1 MTTLK
6 KILFSKKFLVFV
18 LVAILF
24 FAFLAIAFT
33 TRARDRMARISLIGD
48 WFASPSSHP
57 DWGITALERCGDA
70 PMIIPSSGFIG
81 VGWNDGAPPFYQHTG
96 LDIFSP
102 DGADNV
108 TPIYAAY
115 DGYLTREDHWRS
127 AVIIRHPNDPAL
139 EPLTDGEQV
148 WTYYTHMASRDGNEI
163 YISPEFPRGT
173 REKFV
178 EAGTLLGYQ
187 GTWSGD
193 PNRRMG
199 LHLHFSIAKSNPDG
213 SYMNETQIANTLNPL
228 PFLGLTMQEDGIII
242 ACIDERGS

>member
-1 MTTLK
+1 MATIKNIVT
-6 KILFSKKFLVFV
+6 SKKFFIFV
-18 LVAILF
+18 LIVLLIVVGLTT
-24 FAFLAIAFT
+24 AFT
-33 TRARDRMARISLIGD
+33 LTRRSRMRRIALIGTWFNSPQSHVD
-48 WFASPSSHP
+48 WQI
-57 DWGITALERCGDA
+57 DGGEYCGDA
-70 PMIIPSSGFIG
+70 LMLIPSSGFIG
-81 VGWNDGAPPFYQHTG
+81 VGWNDGAPPMYQHTG

-102 DGADNV
+102 DGDDNI

-115 DGYLTREDHWRS
+115 DGYLTREENWRS
-127 AVIIRHPNDPAL
+127 AVIIRHPNDPQL
-139 EPLTDGEQV
+139 EPLTNGEQI

-163 YISPEFPRGT
+163 YISPDFPQGT

-213 SYMNETQIANTLNPL
+213 SYTNETQIGNTLNPL
-228 PFLGLTMQEDGIII
+228 PFLGLEMRDDGIIV
-242 ACIDERGS
+242 CPES